1 MPETRHVDLDRHLAA
16 FGARRFDR
24 EDGGRVPVHT
34 LAGLLHVDFR
44 LPAVDYSTFL
54 RATRLMTRDQRE
66 VEAAFQR
73 CVFNVLFNN
82 RDDHAKNFS
91 YRMARDEHWR
101 LSPCY
106 DLSFNRAPGGE
117 HQMAVMGESKAPDLG
132 DLLRLAA
139 DAGVPERL
147 ARDSIEAI
155 AAHGGSF
162 AALAPDAP
170 IRAATIKAINQTIT
184 ANRDRL
190 A

>member
-1 MPETRHVDLDRHLAA
+1 
-16 FGARRFDR
+16 
-24 EDGGRVPVHT
+24 
-34 LAGLLHVDFR
+34 
-44 LPAVDYSTFL
+44 
-54 RATRLMTRDQRE
+54 
-66 VEAAFQR
+66 
-73 CVFNVLFNN
+73 
-82 RDDHAKNFS
+82 
-91 YRMARDEHWR
+91 
-101 LSPCY
+101 
-106 DLSFNRAPGGE
+106 
-117 HQMAVMGESKAPDLG
+117 MAVMGESKAPGLI

-162 AALAPDAP
+162 AALARDAP